1 MENEEVKAKGEGLEA
16 KVKTRVVPF
25 DLERAMKITLD
36 QSTAAVLCESVPK
49 YPRIR
54 TIKGDAVRI
63 ICWNKKGLSKMKI
76 VALLDCTLDDVT
88 EPVECTAFY
97 NDKGEN
103 SEGIA
108 LLNLCIEEEIEK

>member
-1 MENEEVKAKGEGLEA
+1 MQ
-16 KVKTRVVPF
+16 
-25 DLERAMKITLD
+25 ITID
-36 QSTAAVLCESVPK
+36 QSTAAVLCESAPK

-54 TIKGDAVRI
+54 TIKGDPVRI
-63 ICWNKKGLSKMKI
+63 ICWNKKGQSKMKI
-76 VALLDCTLDDVT
+76 VALLDCTLDVT